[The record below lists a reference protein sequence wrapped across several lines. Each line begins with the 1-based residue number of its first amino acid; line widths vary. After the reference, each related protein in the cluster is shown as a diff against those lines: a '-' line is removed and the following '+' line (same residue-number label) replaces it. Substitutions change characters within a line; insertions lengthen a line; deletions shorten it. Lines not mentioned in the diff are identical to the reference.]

1 MRHRE
6 EQGSEAGTLRAAAD
20 ASIIAEESGKTRGH
34 MSCEE
39 VQEPTAAPLGWLNGS
54 TFGVFLDAVK

>member
-1 MRHRE
+1 M
-6 EQGSEAGTLRAAAD
+6 LRAAAD

-54 TFGVFLDAVK
+54 TFGAFPDAVRLCDS